1 MSDVYS
7 DLNIKNGAKIV
18 LGESGVSIDSSGCVV
33 LSDGCSSDLSDMATK
48 SYVDSKLSDFC
59 TSGCVACYSGCE
71 YLLFCPED
79 PHNCGTV
86 AKLKADYQNTLLSAN
101 TCYRLILQSE
111 QECVITHS
119 GWGIHFGIGG
129 TYQNPDVKFS
139 LPEKDSGTYTLATTD
154 DITPGGS
161 VSGDYLQLNSTEKQN
176 IASPI
181 QFDGSVYLNDGGC
194 GIIMSN
200 CEAFVYSNATFRLP
214 EVTTGRYT
222 LATTDDISSLCDADY
237 LKLCCSTTQ
246 TVSGLVYFSCGI
258 NVNDIGISHPISL
271 SNNNCFAFYN
281 GATFQ
286 LPNKQQCGIYTFA
299 TTEDISG
306 SGCCYPTCYPL
317 YSECSKLVSVFC
329 YESSYNRAALR
340 TCGTGIYIN
349 TEQAG
354 DIHIDSY
361 KNVIINAGCS
371 IFFSNDTSAFCMF
384 VPSHLPYME
393 DTIESTIVTSP
404 GYTESGCGLQICVL
418 TQSEYSSMSQHGMTT
433 LYFIKP
439 EI

>member
-33 LSDGCSSDLSDMATK
+33 LDSGCTYGLSDVATRCYVDEEISKICTDGGVCGVYLPATTDDSGNYYIGGGNVRITDEISFVKDVSCSTDDITEYTVSGKLIAGGDSVELVSGCIVIIDAPGGACIKSNKCVMVQSGCS
-48 SYVDSKLSDFC
+48 
-59 TSGCVACYSGCE
+59 
-71 YLLFCPED
+71 LFNFP
-79 PHNCGTV
+79 NKG
-86 AKLKADYQNTLLSAN
+86 N
-101 TCYRLILQSE
+101 
-111 QECVITHS
+111 
-119 GWGIHFGIGG
+119 
-129 TYQNPDVKFS
+129 
-139 LPEKDSGTYTLATTD
+139 GTYTLATTE
-154 DITPGGS
+154 DITG
-161 VSGDYLQLNSTEKQN
+161 
-176 IASPI
+176 
-181 QFDGSVYLNDGGC
+181 
-194 GIIMSN
+194 
-200 CEAFVYSNATFRLP
+200 
-214 EVTTGRYT
+214 
-222 LATTDDISSLCDADY
+222 LCDANY
-237 LKLCCSTTQ
+237 LKLCCSTIQ
-246 TVSGLVYFSCGI
+246 MVSGLVCFSCGI
-258 NVNDIGISHPISL
+258 NVNSITVGQPISL
-271 SNNNCFAFYN
+271 ANNNCFAFYS

-286 LPNKQQCGIYTFA
+286 LPNKQQCGIYTLA

-418 TQSEYSSMSQHGMTT
+418 TLCQYQNMSEHGMTT
-433 LYFIKP
+433 LYFITP
-439 EI
+439 ES

>member
-33 LSDGCSSDLSDMATK
+33 LDSGCTYGLSDVATRC
-48 SYVDSKLSDFC
+48 YVDEEISKIC
-59 TSGCVACYSGCE
+59 T
-71 YLLFCPED
+71 D
-79 PHNCGTV
+79 
-86 AKLKADYQNTLLSAN
+86 
-101 TCYRLILQSE
+101 
-111 QECVITHS
+111 
-119 GWGIHFGIGG
+119 GG
-129 TYQNPDVKFS
+129 
-139 LPEKDSGTYTLATTD
+139 
-154 DITPGGS
+154 

-176 IASPI
+176 ITSSV

-214 EVTTGRYT
+214 EVTSGRYT
-222 LATTDDISSLCDADY
+222 LAITDDVSGCGAEY
-237 LKLCCSTTQ
+237 LKLCCSTIQ
-246 TVSGLVYFSCGI
+246 MVSGLVCFSCGI
-258 NVNDIGISHPISL
+258 NVNSITVGQPISL
-271 SNNNCFAFYN
+271 ANNNCFAFYS

-286 LPNKQQCGIYTFA
+286 LPNKQQCGIYTLA

-418 TQSEYSSMSQHGMTT
+418 TLCQY
-433 LYFIKP
+433 
-439 EI
+439 